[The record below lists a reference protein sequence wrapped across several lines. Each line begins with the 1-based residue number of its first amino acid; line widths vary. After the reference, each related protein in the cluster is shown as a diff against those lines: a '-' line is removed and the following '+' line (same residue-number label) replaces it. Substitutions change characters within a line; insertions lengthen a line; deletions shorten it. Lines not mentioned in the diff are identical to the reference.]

1 MIFSLP
7 KKPGTQFDAGMTF
20 DCTSEALRSDFH
32 DDPEMTPLVEGF
44 VVRLPKRL
52 SALEGAIREADWKR
66 VALLSHQL
74 KGAAGGY
81 GFPSLTK
88 LAEEIEAAAILS
100 VSSVSFAKYILELGS
115 LCQRALN
122 GISRP

>member
-1 MIFSLP
+1 MNFAQP
-7 KKPGTQFDAGMTF
+7 KKPGTHSNIGLTYES
-20 DCTSEALRSDFH
+20 TSEALRSDFH
-32 DDPEMTPLVEGF
+32 EDPEMLPLVEGF
-44 VVRLPKRL
+44 VARLPKRL
-52 SALEGAIREADWKR
+52 SALESAVRNADWKR

-88 LAEEIEAAAILS
+88 VAEAMETAALLS
-100 VSSVSFAKYILELGS
+100 APSISLEKYLSELKS

-122 GISRP
+122 GISRR